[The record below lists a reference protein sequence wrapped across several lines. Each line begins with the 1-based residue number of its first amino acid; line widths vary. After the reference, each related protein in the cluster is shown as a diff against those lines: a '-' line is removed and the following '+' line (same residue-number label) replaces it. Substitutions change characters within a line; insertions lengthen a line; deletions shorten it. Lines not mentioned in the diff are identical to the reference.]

1 MSAMHWFAARRKT
14 KRTAR
19 KGAARPRR
27 PLAIL
32 PLVLELLED
41 RRLLSNEQVI
51 TVDPSTQSIAPG
63 GSGHIDVIY
72 STNPPDANLTGL
84 GLRIHYDSSKLQF
97 GSFTNGFDSS
107 DIIGQDTT
115 PQDDTSD
122 FDNNPSTDKY
132 LGTAWVSFTGHFDG
146 TTSPETLLTFN
157 FTTLA
162 GFTSGSTTVDF
173 SASSTP
179 PGWTL
184 DAQSATVTAAS
195 TNNNNP
201 TLDAISNPSAI
212 LENTTQ
218 PQTINLTGIGTGN
231 AGNEALTV
239 TATSDNTALI
249 SNPTVN
255 YTSPNTTGSISYTP
269 AANQSGTANIT
280 VTVSDASGSVS
291 RTFQQTV
298 TAVNQAPTI
307 DTISDVSVAEGAG
320 QQTVNLTGIT
330 AGPGDSN
337 QSITVTATSDNPGLV
352 PNPTVNYTSPN
363 GTGSLVFTPVA
374 GQTGTATITVT
385 VQDNGGTANGG
396 VDTTT
401 RTFNVTVLNEAPTLD
416 SINPVNVLENAG
428 QQTVTLT
435 GISSGSAGNEAL
447 TVTASSNNTALIP
460 NPTVNYTSPNDT
472 GTISFTPVANAS
484 GTATVTVTVSDASGS
499 VTRSFLVSVA
509 AVNQAPTI
517 DAIGNASV
525 AENSGQQSV
534 NITGITAGPG
544 DSNQSLTVTAT
555 SDNPGLVPNPSVT
568 YTSPNNT
575 GTLNFTPVAG
585 QSGTA
590 TITVTVQDNGGTANG
605 GVDTTTRTFTVT
617 VTPANQAPTL
627 DSISPV
633 NILENAGQQTVT
645 LTGISSGNAGNEA
658 LTVTATSNNTALIP
672 NPTVNYTS
680 PNDTGTISFTP
691 AADVSGTATITV
703 TVSDASGTAT
713 QSFAVNVTAVNQAPT
728 IDPISDVSVP
738 ENSVQQTVNLSG
750 ISGGPGDNQT
760 LTVTATS
767 DNPGL
772 VPNPSVT
779 YSSPHSGGTLTFTPT
794 AGQSGTATITV
805 TVQDNGGTANGG
817 VDTATRT
824 FTVTVTP
831 ANPPTLAPLGSLTIL
846 ENAGPQH
853 IHLNAS
859 SNGSN
864 EPLTI
869 IATSSNTAL
878 IPNPTV
884 VNDNTT
890 IDSPFIFFTP
900 VANASGTATV
910 TVTVSDSGGS
920 VSRSFTVA
928 VIPVNQAPTI
938 DSISNVSVAENSGQQ
953 TVSLTGITVGP
964 GDTNQ
969 SLTVTA
975 TSDNTALIPS
985 PTVTYNSG
993 DSTGTLS
1000 FTPVAGQTGTAH
1012 ITVTVKDNG
1021 GTANGG
1027 GDTTTRTFTV
1037 TVTPANQAPTLDAIS
1052 PVTILENAGQQTVNL
1067 TGISSGNAG
1076 NEALTVTATSN
1087 NPALVPNPTVNY
1099 TSPSST
1105 GSISF
1110 TPAANASG
1118 TAIITVTVSDASG
1131 SVTQSFAVTVTAVN
1145 QAPTIDAIG
1154 NVALVENSGQ
1164 QTVNLTGITAGA
1176 GENQTITVTATSD
1189 NPSLISNPTVT
1200 YTSPSSTGTL
1210 SFTPVAGQTGTASIT
1225 VTVQD
1230 NGGTANGG
1238 VDTTTR
1244 TFQVTVG
1251 AVTQGEAV
1259 ARDDHYLLPA
1269 NSLTLTV
1276 AAPGVL
1282 ANDSFV
1288 GIQDPPS
1295 SGDAQRLLTAV
1306 LVSGP
1311 SHGTLTLNADGSF
1324 TYTANGTFKGI
1335 DSFQYSAHASLG
1347 ASSPATVTIESHAH
1361 SFIRRLYETILDRE
1375 PGEAEVQGWLQ
1386 ALAAGF
1392 TRAEVVAG
1400 FLDSPEHFTLEV
1412 QAAYHD
1418 FLGRAADTGALAYWL
1433 PQLEHGASQRE
1444 LFSVVLSSDEYFR
1457 HVGGTNDAYVKGLFH
1472 DVLGRS
1478 ASAADLAAWDAALGS
1493 FLSRQQAADAFLG
1506 TEEFDRLLVDDPHDL
1521 FQPVEG
1527 FYQHYLD
1534 RDADASGAA
1543 HFTAELQAGVPYDA
1557 VRAAILTSDEFY
1569 NG

>member
-195 TNNNNP
+195 TTNNNP

-280 VTVSDASGSVS
+280 ITVSDASGSVS

-330 AGPGDSN
+330 AGTGDSN

-435 GISSGSAGNEAL
+435 GISSGS
-447 TVTASSNNTALIP
+447 
-460 NPTVNYTSPNDT
+460 
-472 GTISFTPVANAS
+472 
-484 GTATVTVTVSDASGS
+484 
-499 VTRSFLVSVA
+499 
-509 AVNQAPTI
+509 
-517 DAIGNASV
+517 
-525 AENSGQQSV
+525 
-534 NITGITAGPG
+534 
-544 DSNQSLTVTAT
+544 
-555 SDNPGLVPNPSVT
+555 
-568 YTSPNNT
+568 
-575 GTLNFTPVAG
+575 
-585 QSGTA
+585 
-590 TITVTVQDNGGTANG
+590 
-605 GVDTTTRTFTVT
+605 
-617 VTPANQAPTL
+617 
-627 DSISPV
+627 
-633 NILENAGQQTVT
+633 
-645 LTGISSGNAGNEA
+645 AGNEA

-1027 GDTTTRTFTV
+1027 DTTTRTFTV

-1099 TSPSST
+1099 TRPSST

-1110 TPAANASG
+1110 TPVANASG